1 MDGNYLL
8 GPNMDVLDTSN
19 ENRLISTGPA
29 VDVLQCVG
37 AQTSNGRLFYTA
49 NGSGLQLSM
58 NYGDEA
64 ATPSGAWGRKE
75 TGVERP
81 RP

>member
-8 GPNMDVLDTSN
+8 GPNMDVIDTSN
-19 ENRLISTGPA
+19 DNQLVSTGPA

-37 AQTSNGRLFYTA
+37 AQISNGRLFYTA

-58 NYGDEA
+58 NYGDA
-64 ATPSGAWGRKE
+64 ATMPS
-75 TGVERP
+75 RP
-81 RP
+81 WQHTDREQSPRE